1 MADPDPLIGKT
12 LGPCRL
18 DELIGIGG
26 MGRVYKA
33 RHLALDRAVAVKLV
47 DATGDLAGTNGAAL
61 REQILAEARSAA
73 KLEDPRIVA
82 IHEVG
87 EDRGIPYIVMQWV
100 DGESLEARVKRLGRL
115 APEEA
120 LEIIRETATALGA
133 AHKAGLVHRDIKPG
147 NILIDARAAVKLAD
161 FGIAR
166 PAGAA
171 SAPGETVAGSFHFMA
186 PEQAYGGPPDPRSD
200 LYALGAT
207 WYYALTGQPPYP
219 GSPMDAL
226 MRHRD
231 EETPEVRV
239 LRPEI
244 TERAAGLLR
253 RLMAKKVEDR
263 PADAFVLLK
272 EMLSVGM
279 LLETDTSGSPFKIL
293 PAVPRPEPALVY
305 DSPAPAA
312 AAPASVPA
320 PVNRNAP
327 MPPAPPPPAPAAQ
340 LGSKSAFIG
349 LLFAFG
355 FVAFGWQWRRAG
367 PEDWAAG
374 AAFLAFVPAALTFG
388 DRRGPWS
395 RALGAAA
402 CLGSLAC
409 WAREVFGPGV
419 TMPALESAIAAAV
432 GMISLLGAAY
442 LGQWGEDRSDAAWAR
457 VLGPVGG
464 ACLLAS
470 ALTWTVPEAQGWA
483 AGLAERAATWWSA
496 FTASGG
502 GWRWLGTAGVGAALG
517 AAVHLKVQAAAVP
530 ERRVNWNK

>member
-1 MADPDPLIGKT
+1 MPAPDPLLGT
-12 LGPCRL
+12 QLGPCRL
-18 DELIGIGG
+18 DELIGLGG

-73 KLEDPRIVA
+73 KFEDPRIVA

-115 APEEA
+115 SPEEA
-120 LEIIRETATALGA
+120 LEIIRETAAALGA

-171 SAPGETVAGSFHFMA
+171 AAPGELAAGSFHFMA
-186 PEQAYGGPPDPRSD
+186 PEQAFGAPPDPRSD

-219 GSPMDAL
+219 GSSMDAL
-226 MRHRD
+226 VRHRD
-231 EETPEVRV
+231 EPAPEVRL
-239 LRPEI
+239 LRPEV

-253 RLMAKKVEDR
+253 RLMAKPVTDR

-272 EMLSVGM
+272 ELASPGM
-279 LLETDTSGSPFKIL
+279 LLETDASGSPFKIL
-293 PAVPRPEPALVY
+293 PAVPRPEPASIY
-305 DSPAPAA
+305 DAPGPAPSSPAA
-312 AAPASVPA
+312 AAPVK
-320 PVNRNAP
+320 RNAP
-327 MPPAPPPPAPAAQ
+327 LPLAPPPPAPAAE

-349 LLFAFG
+349 LLAVFG
-355 FVAFGWQWRRAG
+355 VVAFGWQWRRAG

-374 AAFLAFVPAALTFG
+374 AALLALVPAALTYG
-388 DRRGPWS
+388 DRRGVWS
-395 RALGAAA
+395 RAFGAAA
-402 CLGSLAC
+402 CLGALAC
-409 WAREVFGPGV
+409 WAREVFGAGV
-419 TMPALESAIAAAV
+419 AMPALEPAIAAAV
-432 GMISLLGAAY
+432 GAISVLGASY
-442 LGQWGEDRSDAAWAR
+442 LGQWSEDRSDAAWAR
-457 VLGPVGG
+457 VLGPGAA

-470 ALTWTVPEAQGWA
+470 ALTWTAPESQAWTGA
-483 AGLAERAATWWSA
+483 LAERFAAWWGA
-496 FTASGG
+496 FSASGG
-502 GWRWLGTAGVGAALG
+502 AWRWLGTAGVFAALG
-517 AAVHLKVQAAAVP
+517 AAVHLKVQTVDAPA
-530 ERRVNWNK
+530 RRVNWNK